1 MLIAECRQFLIDGV
15 DELVH
20 RLDRGPLSSLNRLEH
35 LVG

>member
-1 MLIAECRQFLIDGV
+1 MSKAAFLIDGV

-20 RLDRGPLSSLNRLEH
+20 HLDLSALPSLNRLEH